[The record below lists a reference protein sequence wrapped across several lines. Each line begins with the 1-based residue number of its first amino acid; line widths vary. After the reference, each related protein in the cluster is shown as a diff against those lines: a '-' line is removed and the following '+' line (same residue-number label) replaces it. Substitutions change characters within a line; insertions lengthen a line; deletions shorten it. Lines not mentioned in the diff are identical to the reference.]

1 MKEFII
7 KENEAGQRFD
17 KYLAKL
23 LSKAPKGF
31 VYKMLRKKNI
41 KLNDKKASGGEK
53 LQPRDRVSVYLSDE
67 TFAKFSPSREVS
79 YESGE
84 KLNILYEDAHI
95 LLVNKPAGML
105 SQRASGKE
113 PSLVE
118 YLIGYLVESGQLT
131 REELAT
137 FHPSVCNR
145 LDRNT
150 SGIIA
155 CGKSLTGLQELARL
169 FSGRLLHK
177 KYLCIVKGV
186 IKKEKFIKG
195 YLHKDE
201 KCNKVRV
208 YLQEREDAVPIETQ
222 YTPLGDNGSV
232 TLLCVTLFTGRSHQ
246 IRAHL
251 ASTGH
256 PLLGDRKY
264 GDTAVN
270 EKMYRKY
277 SLKHQLLHSFLLEM
291 PRLDGALG
299 PVSQKVFCAPVP
311 ALFQNILKGESLEES
326 YYEILERNM
335 GICEADS
342 VCTHLR
348 CDCGSGSIN

>member
-201 KCNKVRV
+201 KCNKVTI
-208 YLQEREDAVPIETQ
+208 QEKGTPETVPIETR
-222 YTPLGDNGSV
+222 YRPICTNGKV
-232 TLLCVTLFTGRSHQ
+232 TLLEVELITGRTHQ

-251 ASTGH
+251 ASVGH
-256 PLLGDRKY
+256 PIIGDFKY
-264 GDTAVN
+264 GERAVN
-270 EKMYRKY
+270 EAYRSRY
-277 SLKHQLLHSFLLEM
+277 GLNSQLLHSYRLEIPLLTGTLSYLSD
-291 PRLDGALG
+291 RAFTAAL
-299 PVSQKVFCAPVP
+299 PQ
-311 ALFQNILKGESLEES
+311 LFQNILKEEHI
-326 YYEILERNM
+326 EENK
-335 GICEADS
+335 
-342 VCTHLR
+342 
-348 CDCGSGSIN
+348 